1 MGTRKN
7 EDCYF
12 ILAIIAININV
23 TNQMCRNV
31 DIIVNSSIQEKK
43 QTFGFDVKNIR
54 NIHFGQNKD
63 QFDKSATLI
72 PLNQVGLLLNK
83 KESTG
88 PIDETHLKYLRNEKE
103 QAWIPYSYVESWT
116 RNGFVLSAQMS
127 RTSTST
133 TEKPM
138 VNFEFVNEE
147 KLGNVSNEDMQ
158 TFLAR
163 ISDNTNKRQVVKKN
177 LKNSILKAQ
186 NGYLSAKDLYDKTK
200 KDNKILK
207 QKIADLEAELKKVIT
222 KITNIDSVISKLNQ
236 DVAVK
241 RGLKSDAEGTLN
253 TKTNALKNTTEEL
266 IELEKELANFKP
278 ESTKSLE
285 QRRDQYL
292 IEMSF
297 PKNQPKAFKAEFAI
311 SQNDQKTVEE
321 SYEICNNKAEN
332 ADKCLKKT
340 AGISFLRRR
349 LR

>member
-1 MGTRKN
+1 MG
-7 EDCYF
+7 
-12 ILAIIAININV
+12 
-23 TNQMCRNV
+23 
-31 DIIVNSSIQEKK
+31 
-43 QTFGFDVKNIR
+43 R

-138 VNFEFVNEE
+138 VNFEFVNDE

-253 TKTNALKNTTEEL
+253 TKTNAL
-266 IELEKELANFKP
+266 
-278 ESTKSLE
+278 E